1 MSLEA
6 LLIIIAYL
14 LMFLGLLGTI
24 VPLLPGTPLI
34 LVGAI
39 VYAIAT
45 DFAVIDG
52 WILAIL
58 ALICLGAELL
68 EYFAAAIGA
77 KKYGASRAGVYGAI
91 IGGLVGIFI
100 LGPIGILIGPIA
112 GAVAGELIAGASAPN
127 AIRAGFGAIIGMVGG
142 VVLKF
147 VAGVAMIVII
157 IIEVR

>member
-1 MSLEA
+1 MDILRV
-6 LLIIIAYL
+6 IAYL

-68 EYFAAAIGA
+68 DYIAAAIGA

-91 IGGLVGIFI
+91 IGVFAGFFT

-112 GAVAGELIAGASAPN
+112 GAVAGELLAGAGGSK
-127 AIRAGFGAIIGMVGG
+127 AIRAGFGAIIGALGG
-142 VVLKF
+142 MVLKF
-147 VAGVAMIVII
+147 IAGVAMIVII
-157 IIEVR
+157 LIQIW